1 MKKTLTL
8 LTLILDI
15 FTITACGEK
24 KEKNIKGS
32 LADLMKEVYKGVEI
46 EGLNQEKVPENKMEY
61 MLGSSDLDIK
71 EAYYSEPL
79 MSSIAHSVVLVRA
92 NDGADIAKIKKEIKE
107 KVNPRKWICVWVE
120 EEHVHV
126 ESRGDLIILIM
137 DNENDEKL
145 LENFNNL

>member
-8 LTLILDI
+8 LTLILAI

-32 LADLMKEVYKGVEI
+32 LADLMKEVYDGVDMENLDR
-46 EGLNQEKVPENKMEY
+46 GKVTDEKMEY

-79 MSSIAHSVVLVRA
+79 MSSIAHSV
-92 NDGADIAKIKKEIKE
+92 DADIE
-107 KVNPRKWICVWVE
+107 
-120 EEHVHV
+120 
-126 ESRGDLIILIM
+126 
-137 DNENDEKL
+137 
-145 LENFNNL
+145 

>member
-8 LTLILDI
+8 LTLILAV
-15 FTITACGEK
+15 FTLTACGEK

-32 LADLMKEVYKGVEI
+32 LADLMKEVYDGVDMENLDR
-46 EGLNQEKVPENKMEY
+46 GKVTDEKMEY

-92 NDGADIAKIKKEIKE
+92 NEDADIEKIKKEIKD
-107 KVNPRKWICVWVE
+107 KVNPQKWVCVWVE

>member
-8 LTLILDI
+8 ITLILVGCI
-15 FTITACGEK
+15 LTACGEK

-32 LADLMKEVYKGVEI
+32 LATLMEEVYEGVDMQN
-46 EGLNQEKVPENKMEY
+46 LDRQKVTEDKMEY

-71 EAYYSEPL
+71 EAYSSEPL

-92 NDGADIAKIKKEIKE
+92 NEGADVENIKKEIKE
-107 KVNPRKWICVWVE
+107 KINPQKWVCVWVE

>member
-8 LTLILDI
+8 LTLVLAV
-15 FTITACGEK
+15 FTLTACGEK

-32 LADLMKEVYKGVEI
+32 LADLMKEVYDGVDMENLDR
-46 EGLNQEKVPENKMEY
+46 GKVTDEKMEY

-92 NDGADIAKIKKEIKE
+92 NEDADIEKIKKEIKD
-107 KVNPRKWICVWVE
+107 KVNPQKWICVWVE